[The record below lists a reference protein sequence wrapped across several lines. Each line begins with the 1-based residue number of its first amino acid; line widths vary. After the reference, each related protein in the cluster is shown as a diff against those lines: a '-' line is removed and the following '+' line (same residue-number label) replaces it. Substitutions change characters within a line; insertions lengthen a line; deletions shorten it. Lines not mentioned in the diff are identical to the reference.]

1 MKLIEWKN
9 LDKSFGSTEVLQDMS
24 GGIEE
29 GRSLSSPVCPAQV
42 SLLCSISWDYW
53 KLMTRE

>member
-9 LDKSFGSTEVLQDMS
+9 LDKSFGPTEVLRDMS

-29 GRSLSSPVCPAQV
+29 G
-42 SLLCSISWDYW
+42 
-53 KLMTRE
+53 